1 MTTMAVRPFRYWA
14 LRYRRQWVDGL
25 VVSFA
30 QPLLYLGAVGFG
42 LGRLVD
48 ANAPETLVG
57 VRFAAYIA
65 PGLMAAAAMQT
76 ASRDSSWPVMAALT
90 VRHTYG
96 AMLATPLGVADVLLG
111 HLAWMATRIGLA
123 TSAYFAVVVAFG
135 LTASPIA
142 VLAVPVAVL
151 TGLAVAA
158 PLMAYVATIQG
169 DDQALALIERLAIV
183 PMFLLSGT
191 FFPVSQLPDV
201 LRAIA
206 YVTPLWHGAELCRA
220 LLLDRVDAGS
230 ALSHIGYLAAILA
243 AGTLAALRTYRRRLV
258 L

>member
-1 MTTMAVRPFRYWA
+1 MNTIAVRPFRYWA
-14 LRYRRQWVDGL
+14 LRYRSQWIDGL

-30 QPLLYLGAVGFG
+30 QPLLYLGAIGFG

-48 ANAPETLVG
+48 ANRPESLAG
-57 VRFAAYIA
+57 VRFAAFIA

-76 ASRDSSWPVMAALT
+76 ASRDSSWPVLAAI
-90 VRHTYG
+90 TYKNTYQ
-96 AMLATPLGVADVLLG
+96 AMLATPLGIADVLIG
-111 HLAWMATRIGLA
+111 HLTWTGARIAIA
-123 TSAYFAVVVAFG
+123 TSAYFVVVAAFG
-135 LTASPIA
+135 LAA
-142 VLAVPVAVL
+142 APVAVLSIPIAIL

-158 PLMAYVATIQG
+158 PIMAYVATIVG
-169 DDQALALIERLAIV
+169 DDQALALIDRLIIV

-191 FFPVSQLPDV
+191 FFPVSQLPV
-201 LRAIA
+201 ALRYLA
-206 YVTPLWHGAELCRA
+206 YLTPLWHGAELCRQ

-230 ALSHIGYLAAILA
+230 ASIHLTYLVVLVV

>member
-1 MTTMAVRPFRYWA
+1 MTTLAIRPFRYWA

-30 QPLLYLGAVGFG
+30 QPLLYLGAIGFG

-48 ANAPETLVG
+48 ANAPPTLAG

-90 VRHTYG
+90 YRNTYG

-111 HLAWMATRIGLA
+111 HLGWTATRIGIA
-123 TSAYFAVVVAFG
+123 SSAYFAVVVVFG
-135 LTASPIA
+135 LAAAPVAI
-142 VLAVPVAVL
+142 LAVPVAVL

-158 PLMAYVATIQG
+158 PIMAYVATIFG
-169 DDQALALIERLAIV
+169 DDQALALIDRLIIV

-191 FFPVSQLPDV
+191 FFPV
-201 LRAIA
+201 
-206 YVTPLWHGAELCRA
+206 T
-220 LLLDRVDAGS
+220 
-230 ALSHIGYLAAILA
+230 
-243 AGTLAALRTYRRRLV
+243 
-258 L
+258 